1 MNRLHHWYCNR
12 DAWKRHVRDE
22 LVPPAIDGI
31 DLGADVLE
39 IGPGFGPA
47 TELLAGRVERL
58 TALELDPGLA
68 APLRARLG
76 DRATIVDGD
85 ATAMPFP
92 DASFDSAVCFT
103 MLHHVPTVEAQDRL
117 FAEVQRVLRPGGA
130 FAGTDSLGRGLGFA
144 LLHVGDTKNL
154 IAPGELPARLGATG
168 FFEIEVSANRDSYRF
183 RAKRTGNRS
192 VSQNTNA
199 SGASYTL

>member
-22 LVPPAIDGI
+22 LVPPAIDGV

-47 TELLAGRVERL
+47 TELLAVRVERL
-58 TALELDPGLA
+58 TALELDAGLA
-68 APLRARLG
+68 GALRERLG
-76 DRATIVDGD
+76 GRATITDGD

-103 MLHHVPTVEAQDRL
+103 MLHHVPSTEAQDRL
-117 FAEVQRVLRPGGA
+117 FAEVRRVLRPGGA
-130 FAGTDSLGRGLGFA
+130 FAGTDSVGRGIGFA
-144 LLHVGDTKNL
+144 LIHVGDTKNV
-154 IAPGELPARLGATG
+154 ISPDELPERLAAAG
-168 FFEIEVSANRDSYRF
+168 FAEIGVTADRDSYRF
-183 RAKRTGNRS
+183 RATCTGNRS
-192 VSQNTNA
+192 VP
-199 SGASYTL
+199 

>member
-1 MNRLHHWYCNR
+1 VGRDAVNRLHNWYCNR

-47 TELLAGRVERL
+47 TELLAGRVARL
-58 TALELDPGLA
+58 TALEIDAGLA
-68 APLRARLG
+68 GALREQLG
-76 DRATIVDGD
+76 GGATIMDGD

-103 MLHHVPTVEAQDRL
+103 MLHHVPTVEGQDAL
-117 FAEVQRVLRPGGA
+117 FAEVRRVLRPGGV
-130 FAGTDSLGRGLGFA
+130 FAGTDSVGRGVGFA

-154 IAPGELPARLGATG
+154 IAPDELPERLAAAG
-168 FFEIEVSANRDSYRF
+168 FAEIEVSAERDSYRF
-183 RAKRTGNRS
+183 RAECRENRS
-192 VSQNTNA
+192 VS
-199 SGASYTL
+199 

>member
-22 LVPPAIDGI
+22 LVPPAIDGVE
-31 DLGADVLE
+31 LGADVLE

-47 TELLAGRVERL
+47 TELLAGRVESL
-58 TALELDPGLA
+58 TALEIDAGLA
-68 APLRARLG
+68 GALRERLSG
-76 DRATIVDGD
+76 RATIADGD

-103 MLHHVPTVEAQDRL
+103 MLHHVPTAEAQDRL
-117 FAEVQRVLRPGGA
+117 FAEVRRVLRPGGA
-130 FAGTDSLGRGLGFA
+130 FAGTDSVGRGLGFA
-144 LLHVGDTKNL
+144 LIHIGDTKNV
-154 IAPGELPARLGATG
+154 IAPGELPERLAAAG
-168 FFEIEVSANRDSYRF
+168 FAEIAVTAERDSYRF

-192 VSQNTNA
+192 VS
-199 SGASYTL
+199 